1 MDNGSENNDSFF
13 IEGASNTGPNSGP
26 DDNFA
31 EDGGFGPPMPYQ
43 HQQHYGGPRGPPG
56 MGPRGPMG
64 MRPMRPYGGPMG
76 PRPYGMRGPPPHG
89 PYGPRPPRG
98 PGPQRYQGPPPRG
111 MGPMGGPRG
120 PPPNMNMMQGGY
132 GDYNPRQMRPP
143 HFNKDSNGGNM
154 ESMEGPNSWEMQQQG
169 PPNQQNN
176 NSNQN
181 FMGGDSQQQQ
191 NFGNMQQ
198 RQGQPYN
205 NMGPQQQQPPHGYG
219 NGNHSNYGN
228 NMPNN
233 GVPYQQQ
240 PQQHQQQQQPMAAG
254 TAPPQ
259 ESGDPNEEVW
269 VETKSGDGK
278 SYYYHAKSRETTWNK
293 PEGPNVKVL
302 TQQQVEA
309 MAQQTVTLN
318 KPADAGSALPSGP
331 AVSSNYAN
339 NQQHQSFYP
348 TNPTVAAWN
357 MPAAAPVPA
366 PVLTSG
372 PQPYPLMFGP
382 DPGTDATIIAQAME
396 WCEYRSPE
404 GKAYYFNLKSSS
416 SVWEKP
422 QILKDYEVAR
432 LAAAARAHAGAIP
445 AKAVGIDSVSE
456 PMKAKE
462 LENKV
467 RDMSEKESVKETK
480 EKEELKTPK
489 DTSRPV
495 SSTPVSGTPW
505 CVVWTGDG
513 RVFFFNPSTRSSVW
527 EKPEELLNR
536 VDVDKLL
543 ISPDSQPPAAADKKE
558 EVRDDHAQKKK
569 QENSFVADE
578 PPVKKIRVI
587 DDDRL
592 MDDHHKV
599 EDVKPDSAMEAEA
612 KAAQQRALIPLED
625 RVQQFKEMLAEKE
638 VSAFST
644 WEKELHKIVFDSRYL
659 LLTSKE
665 RKDVYED
672 YVRERVEEERREKRN
687 RMKEKKDDFRKLM
700 EEAKLNGKST
710 FADFCHRHGKDDR
723 FRGMEKSRERESL
736 FNEFIIEVR
745 RKEKEERDSQR
756 EKVLFPCNLDSYNLL
771 LPLPSPNFF
780 FLKIFNFILRT
791 LMLMCW
797 LHKYLFVKLSSNVC
811 ARLKNIQKDPPGFFL
826 MILSFF

>member
-1 MDNGSENNDSFF
+1 MDNGSENKDSFF
-13 IEGASNTGPNSGP
+13 IEGPSNTGPNSG

-43 HQQHYGGPRGPPG
+43 HYGPGPRGPPG

-89 PYGPRPPRG
+89 PYGPRPQRG

-111 MGPMGGPRG
+111 MGPMGGPGPRG
-120 PPPNMNMMQGGY
+120 PPPNMMQGGY
-132 GDYNPRQMRPP
+132 GDYPPRQMRPP
-143 HFNKDSNGGNM
+143 HFQPEQNGGNM
-154 ESMEGPNSWEMQQQG
+154 ESMDGPNSWEMG

-176 NSNQN
+176 SNQGY
-181 FMGGDSQQQQ
+181 MGGDQQVPPQ
-191 NFGNMQQ
+191 NFGNMPH

-205 NMGPQQQQPPHGYG
+205 NMPPQQQPPHGYG
-219 NGNHSNYGN
+219 NGNHANYGN
-228 NMPNN
+228 NMPNAA
-233 GVPYQQQ
+233 PYQQQ
-240 PQQHQQQQQPMAAG
+240 QQAQQP
-254 TAPPQ
+254 APAPSQ
-259 ESGDPNEEVW
+259 EADSNEEVW

-302 TQQQVEA
+302 SQQQVEA
-309 MAQQTVTLN
+309 MAQQPVAL
-318 KPADAGSALPSGP
+318 KPADTGSVLPSVP
-331 AVSSNYAN
+331 AVTSNYGTN
-339 NQQHQSFYP
+339 QHQGFFPSTP
-348 TNPTVAAWN
+348 AVAAWN
-357 MPAAAPVPA
+357 MPTTTPVPA

-382 DPGTDATIIAQAME
+382 DPGTDVAIVTQAME

-404 GKAYYFNLKSSS
+404 GKPYYFNLKSSS

-445 AKAVGIDSVSE
+445 VKAADTVPE
-456 PMKAKE
+456 PKKEENKAKE
-462 LENKV
+462 V
-467 RDMSEKESVKETK
+467 DKEPVKELK
-480 EKEELKTPK
+480 DKEEPKTPK

-527 EKPEELLNR
+527 EKPEELQNR
-536 VDVDKLL
+536 VDVDKL
-543 ISPDSQPPAAADKKE
+543 ISNSPDSQPAEKKE
-558 EVRDDHAQKKK
+558 EMAVRDEDRMDKKKK
-569 QENSFVADE
+569 QENSYVLMDE
-578 PPVKKIRVI
+578 PPVKKIKVI
-587 DDDRL
+587 DEGRV
-592 MDDHHKV
+592 MDDHKEEV
-599 EDVKPDSAMEAEA
+599 CKDTAMEAEA

-756 EKVLFPCNLDSYNLL
+756 EKVL
-771 LPLPSPNFF
+771 NFF
-780 FLKIFNFILRT
+780 F
-791 LMLMCW
+791 
-797 LHKYLFVKLSSNVC
+797 
-811 ARLKNIQKDPPGFFL
+811 FF
-826 MILSFF
+826 FFKRRFF